1 MSSRDDNAQVADALH
16 AGAVD
21 YLVKPL
27 RRNELSTMWAHVW
40 RRWVRA
46 WVARRALPGVL
57 TTTRLPVSPG
67 GL

>member
-1 MSSRDDNAQVADALH
+1 VSSRDDNAQVADALH

-46 WVARRALPGVL
+46 LRASRAVPGVL
-57 TTTRLPVSPG
+57 TTDLPPVSPG